1 MGLVWS
7 LEYLSLN
14 PGSVSC
20 YTLISDVIE
29 QCAVLIVGFWEHL
42 ALCSTSCHNWS
53 VCLLAGKSPDR
64 RGHTL
69 YALLASYSGLGNSS
83 CSINV
88 CTEQLS
94 HSLGFAVSPACILFL
109 TGFLKTFKNLKVC
122 LQRHSIFSM
131 VLFVKMA
138 QFSI

>member
-14 PGSVSC
+14 PGYVIY
-20 YTLISDVIE
+20 YTLILDIIE
-29 QCAVLIVGFWEHL
+29 QCAVLIVDFREYL
-42 ALCSTSCHNWS
+42 TICSAFCRNLSI
-53 VCLLAGKSPDR
+53 CLLGGNSFDR
-64 RGHTL
+64 RGHIL
-69 YALLASYSGLGNSS
+69 FALLASCSELGSSS

-88 CTEQLS
+88 CTEQIS
-94 HSLGFAVSPACILFL
+94 HALGFAVSPACILFL
-109 TGFLKTFKNLKVC
+109 KGFLKTLKNLKVC
-122 LQRHSIFSM
+122 LQRHSVFLM